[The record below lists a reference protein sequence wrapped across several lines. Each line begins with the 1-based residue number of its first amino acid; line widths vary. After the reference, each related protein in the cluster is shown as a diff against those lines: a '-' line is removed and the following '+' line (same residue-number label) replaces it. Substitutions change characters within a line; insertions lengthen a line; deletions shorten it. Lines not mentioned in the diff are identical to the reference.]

1 MGHLAPHFLA
11 LEQDA
16 AFGRRQETGSDL
28 QQGRFAAA
36 GWADNAEEFPLPES
50 EVHAVERAHAV
61 DARGTENMC
70 DVLDGQLSRVGSG
83 RCADNLR

>member
-36 GWADNAEEFPLPES
+36 RGPDDTKKFTTGES
-50 EVHAVERAHAV
+50 EVDVIECTHTVGARRA
-61 DARGTENMC
+61 ENMRH
-70 DVLDGQLSRVGSG
+70 VLDRQLR
-83 RCADNLR
+83 